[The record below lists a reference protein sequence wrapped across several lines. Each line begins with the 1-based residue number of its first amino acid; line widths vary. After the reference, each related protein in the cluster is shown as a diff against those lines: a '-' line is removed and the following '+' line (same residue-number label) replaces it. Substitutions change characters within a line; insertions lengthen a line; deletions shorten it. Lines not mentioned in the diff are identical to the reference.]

1 MLRVSPLSVGA
12 DLARGLFGE
21 VTVIGT
27 SATLTL
33 GGSFRHTAR
42 ELGLTWMAGSPFG
55 VAAPAPRDDAAV
67 DEVLSSESDQPPP
80 RWSYLDVGSP
90 FDYARQGQLYVARDL
105 PDPGKQSAAWQS
117 AVDALCAQ
125 LVEAA
130 GGRTLALFSSTAAA
144 ARAAAAVREATDLP
158 VLLQGEDSAGALAH
172 RFASDAR
179 TCLFGTRSFW
189 QGIDVV
195 GSACQLVILDRIPF
209 PHIDDPLMK
218 ARLAAAG
225 DHGFM
230 DVTLPPAAVLLAQ
243 GAGRLI
249 RSTTDRGVVVVL
261 DPRLATAR
269 YGEVLLRT
277 LPGFYRAGSL
287 DAVLTSLKA
296 IDASADEVRPVGPR
310 RAS

>member
-1 MLRVSPLSVGA
+1 M
-12 DLARGLFGE
+12 
-21 VTVIGT
+21 
-27 SATLTL
+27 
-33 GGSFRHTAR
+33 R
-42 ELGLTWMAGSPFG
+42 E
-55 VAAPAPRDDAAV
+55 
-67 DEVLSSESDQPPP
+67 
-80 RWSYLDVGSP
+80 
-90 FDYARQGQLYVARDL
+90 
-105 PDPGKQSAAWQS
+105 K
-117 AVDALCAQ
+117 
-125 LVEAA
+125 
-130 GGRTLALFSSTAAA
+130 
-144 ARAAAAVREATDLP
+144 TDLP
-158 VLLQGEDSAGALAH
+158 VLLQGEDTAGALTH

-209 PHIDDPLMK
+209 PHVDDPLMK

-269 YGEVLLRT
+269 YGEVLLQDAAAASTGRSPWT
-277 LPGFYRAGSL
+277 PCWRRCGRSTPPPTRSGRSGRAG
-287 DAVLTSLKA
+287 
-296 IDASADEVRPVGPR
+296 R
-310 RAS
+310 RHREIARGGSDRGRSSRVVSRRSG